1 MVSKK
6 RLDYGFNGYRA
17 PVIPRAPRSIRRR
30 GAHKNSVEDS
40 KLCAFE
46 LLAAVA
52 GKLLQESESSAS
64 SNVAEGKEKLG
75 ISIDGNE
82 KGQPIDDKAFN
93 SESFDH
99 GSCAESAFIPEIS
112 IQEHNLL
119 SSFKGLPQSENDSIL
134 EHTSE
139 PASSDVLKNID
150 CDIKLGDGD
159 VKNANGNPNCKV
171 GHSICVGDSF
181 NCKVESGP
189 EMRLEDEKY
198 QIGELSMAKT
208 TSVVKDPNEQC
219 VNSNMLINSDSSV
232 QLPLYRE
239 PIPDALVQKHLNNV
253 KLGIRDDDDNSYGC
267 NKSSTKI
274 RPFKPQPR
282 MGNRRIRKMLTSKYR
297 KVAPKLKGCELY
309 NTSEG
314 MKSFYQYRKRI
325 YTRERF
331 QQAPFKKRKLSDH
344 RFSVAYDQDTSCDS
358 ISNLPEKG
366 TKIDKSSSAVNV
378 ERANGKVKVHQK
390 PKDPHVKFS
399 IKSFKVPELYIELA
413 ETASVGSLKRAV
425 MEAVTTILG
434 SGIRVGVVLQGKKV
448 RDDNRTLQQAGI
460 SEGSNLDTLGFT
472 LEPCLT
478 HVSPSKTAKKPSSV
492 LPCEEDQELLRSPA
506 TPMIDSVISN
516 ASVDPPL
523 VTKCDADVDNNGFIS
538 SPQTPSNELMD
549 GSVPESNALVA
560 VPSMNVGPLAVV
572 PVNPKSKRSELS
584 QRRIRRP
591 FSVAEVEALVGAVEK
606 LGTGRWR
613 DVKIGAFENADHRTY
628 VDLKDKWKTLVHTA
642 SISPHQRRG
651 EPVPQELL
659 DRVLSAHSY
668 WSQHQSKQDGKHSV
682 KPLMKTA
689 DPHEETVGA

>member
-1 MVSKK
+1 MGNCGNSGQEKTIEEKIFETCGISVDQTPDHITGSDEN
-6 RLDYGFNGYRA
+6 RILLGVILQRHIAAFDDLILACFLRYG
-17 PVIPRAPRSIRRR
+17 IKEERR

-52 GKLLQESESSAS
+52 
-64 SNVAEGKEKLG
+64 
-75 ISIDGNE
+75 DGNE

-208 TSVVKDPNEQC
+208 TSV
-219 VNSNMLINSDSSV
+219 
-232 QLPLYRE
+232 E